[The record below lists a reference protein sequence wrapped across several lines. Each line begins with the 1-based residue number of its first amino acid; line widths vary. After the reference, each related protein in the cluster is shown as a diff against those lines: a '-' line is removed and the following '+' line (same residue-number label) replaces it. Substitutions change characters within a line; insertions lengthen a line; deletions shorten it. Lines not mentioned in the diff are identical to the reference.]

1 MTAQAD
7 WIRSAP
13 YVIVTRR
20 IGETVYVGCT
30 AYADDADTLTIAPV
44 PAPGGL
50 DIPTVIRPGQWIE
63 AVVYEATGSRRCQFI
78 SHTPCAPVLPVEFTA
93 YTPAALR
100 VRQGD

>member
-1 MTAQAD
+1 MTAQAE

-44 PAPGGL
+44 PAPGGFA
-50 DIPTVIRPGQWIE
+50 IPTVIRAGLWIA
-63 AVVYEATGSRRCQFI
+63 AVVYEATGSVRYQCLSRTPIDPIPSWAEVHDLEVRR
-78 SHTPCAPVLPVEFTA
+78 
-93 YTPAALR
+93 
-100 VRQGD
+100 